1 MNQAKEGESLQNQVD
16 DAAQKVE
23 LLLGE
28 VEFNQSAAAILK
40 QIGKLRQLLRQGQE
54 AVDSENFGEAADL
67 LIAAENE
74 LNAIPAHQITKVF
87 GLFVA
92 SITEVRHDLVE
103 KLTKYWKAFFHTDF
117 TRTTFAVKHQVQSK

>member
-1 MNQAKEGESLQNQVD
+1 MNQTEEGESLQNQVD

-54 AVDSENFGEAADL
+54 AVYSEKFSEAAEL

-74 LNAIPAHQITKVF
+74 LNTLPACQITKVY
-87 GLFVA
+87 GLLVA
-92 SITEVRHDLVE
+92 SITEIRHDLVE
-103 KLTKYWKAFFHTDF
+103 KLTKCWKAFFHTDF
-117 TRTTFAVKHQVQSK
+117 TTTTFAVKNQVQSK